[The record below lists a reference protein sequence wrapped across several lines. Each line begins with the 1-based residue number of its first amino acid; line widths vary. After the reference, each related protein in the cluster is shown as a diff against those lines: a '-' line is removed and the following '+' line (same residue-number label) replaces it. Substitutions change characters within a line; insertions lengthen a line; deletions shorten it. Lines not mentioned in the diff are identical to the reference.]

1 MPWEWIG
8 TPPDMSKWG
17 NTIVE
22 IRGYWKCDNVF
33 TVKRVELPTKYTK
46 NGVAILEADGVEFRV
61 DCGPLYEV
69 SNN

>member
-1 MPWEWIG
+1 MKSVII
-8 TPPDMSKWG
+8 
-17 NTIVE
+17 NIF
-22 IRGYWKCDNVF
+22 I
-33 TVKRVELPTKYTK
+33 VKRVELPTKYTK